1 MWVLNMKKFL
11 QAAEDLEEAEHST
24 LGGAKSRVIRL
35 LMGDENFLKE
45 QTLDSLAD
53 IINNDAPLVFDEYNR
68 RMITSIQLKGL
79 VSAPYRKRRR
89 LL

>member
-11 QAAEDLEEAEHST
+11 QAAEALEEAEHSPWE
-24 LGGAKSRVIRL
+24 GAKSRVIRL

-53 IINNDAPLVFDEYNR
+53 IINNDAPLVFDEYDR

>member
-11 QAAEDLEEAEHST
+11 QAAEDLEEAENST
-24 LGGAKSRVIRL
+24 LGGAKSSVIRL

>member
-11 QAAEDLEEAEHST
+11 QAAETLEEAEHST

-53 IINNDAPLVFDEYNR
+53 IINNDAPLVFDEYDR